1 MTASGDRPAGRIALL
16 DWDNSLHDG
25 YTMGPWLHALAR
37 DEREADVAR
46 RFDAAL
52 AAYEAGTMAY
62 DAFAGLAETL
72 YTGLADGRS
81 VAEVR
86 AIAER
91 FVRDDPLRPGTPQL
105 VDALLAAGIRPVLIS
120 GAPIEVLSAH
130 AAALGF
136 AARDVTGWQLEQRGD
151 VYVGRLASGN
161 TAQGGAKA
169 TLVEQRV
176 AGGDQVM
183 LGLGDSPADRPLV
196 DAARIGAWID
206 PAAAAEADRVRWTD
220 RATGHGRVGSLG
232 DLAAVIRELR

>member
-1 MTASGDRPAGRIALL
+1 VTVPGDRSAGRIALL
-16 DWDNSLHDG
+16 DWDNSLHAG
-25 YTMGPWLHALAR
+25 FTMSPWLHALAR
-37 DEREADVAR
+37 DEREVDVAR

-86 AIAER
+86 AIADR

-136 AARDVTGWQLEQRGD
+136 APRDVTGWQLEQRGD

-169 TLVEQRV
+169 ALVDRLV
-176 AGGDQVM
+176 AAGDQVV
-183 LGLGDSPADRPLV
+183 LGVGDSPADRPLV

-206 PAAAAEADRVRWTD
+206 PAAATESGRVRWSD
-220 RATGHGRVGSLG
+220 RETGTERVGSLT
-232 DLAAVIRELR
+232 DLAEVIRRLR